1 MSRTAPLTRRH
12 LLRLVPATVLGTGL
26 SSCSASRPAYSL
38 GSSEE
43 RGFYYEFAHL
53 LSRAVERSGATFS
66 VDPMT
71 TAGSVENLELL
82 RDDVVDLAL
91 VLADLAVES
100 RTELHALGRMYL
112 SYVQL
117 AVPMDSEVRTMSDLR
132 GRTIMLGRAG
142 SGTAH
147 VGRRVLLASG
157 VGLDEVDLADVPLTR
172 LRQALAEGSVD
183 AALFAGGVPNPQ
195 MEADPGPDAEGR
207 IRLLDL
213 SRELEVLQERHGQV
227 YQAATVPRGIYG
239 APREVPSIGVA
250 TLLVARAGLPDKV
263 VQDITEVLVRRSAEL
278 VPSGTVG
285 VQYLDPRSLIYTFG
299 IPLHPGATTAYRKLH
314 G

>member
-1 MSRTAPLTRRH
+1 MNGTTALTRRR
-12 LLRLVPATVLGTGL
+12 LLGLVPVAAAGLGVHA
-26 SSCSASRPAYSL
+26 CSAPRPVYGL
-38 GSSEE
+38 GASEE

-53 LSRAVERSGATFS
+53 LSRAVERSGAPVT
-66 VDPMT
+66 VVPRT
-71 TAGSVENLELL
+71 TAGSQENLELL
-82 RDDVVDLAL
+82 RTGAVDLAL
-91 VLADLAVES
+91 ALADLAVES
-100 RTELHALGRMYL
+100 RGDPRAVGRMYL

-117 AVPMDSEVRTMSDLR
+117 AVRADSPVRTMSDLR
-132 GRTIMLGRAG
+132 GRTVMLGRAG

-157 VGLDEVDLADVPLTR
+157 VRLDEVTVTDIPLTR
-172 LRQALAEGSVD
+172 LRRALTEGTVD

-195 MEADPGPDAEGR
+195 MEAEPARGAAGG

-213 SRELEVLQERHGQV
+213 SPELSALQERYGTV
-227 YQAATVPRGIYG
+227 YQAATVPPGIYG
-239 APREVPSIGVA
+239 ATREVPSIGVA
-250 TLLVARAGLPDKV
+250 TLLLARPGLPDEA
-263 VQDITEVLVRRSAEL
+263 VQDVVEVLVRRSADL

-299 IPLHPGATTAYRKLH
+299 IPLHPGAAAAYRRLH

>member
-1 MSRTAPLTRRH
+1 MSRPGSLTRRR
-12 LLRLVPATVLGTGL
+12 LLGLVPAATLGLGL
-26 SSCSASRPAYSL
+26 GNCSAARAIYSL

-53 LSRAVERSGATFS
+53 LSQAVERSGATFS
-66 VDPMT
+66 LTPRT
-71 TAGSVENLELL
+71 TAGSLENLELL
-82 RDDVVDLAL
+82 REEAVDFAL

-100 RTELHALGRMYL
+100 RTDLHAIGRMYL

-117 AVPMDSEVRTMSDLR
+117 AVPVDSDVRTMSDLR
-132 GRTIMLGRAG
+132 GRTIMLGRVG

-147 VGRRVLLASG
+147 VGRRVLQASG
-157 VGLDEVDLADVPLTR
+157 VGLDEVRLTDIPLTR
-172 LRQALAEGSVD
+172 LRQALVEGTID

-195 MEADPGPDAEGR
+195 MEAPSPSGTDGR

-213 SRELEVLQERHGQV
+213 SQELDILQEQYGEV
-227 YQAATVPRGIYG
+227 YQAATIPRGIYG
-239 APREVPSIGVA
+239 ATHEVPSIGLA
-250 TLLVARAGLPDKV
+250 TLLVARLGLPDEAARGV
-263 VQDITEVLVRRSAEL
+263 VEVLIQRSPEL

-299 IPLHPGATTAYRKLH
+299 IPLHPGANSAYRNLH